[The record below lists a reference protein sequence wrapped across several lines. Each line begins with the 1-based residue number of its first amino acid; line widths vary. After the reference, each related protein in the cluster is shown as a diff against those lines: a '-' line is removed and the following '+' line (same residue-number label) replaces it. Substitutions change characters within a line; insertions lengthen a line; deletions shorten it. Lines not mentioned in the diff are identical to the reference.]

1 MRWVAGLHKKQRLY
15 LFLCLKKEKKKNKQI
30 GELKK
35 QSDITQQLG
44 FWGFFSLW
52 KTSGNAASGLRKHQI
67 TQTCKV
73 SARISRATSKDAPF
87 EYLTLLAA
95 ARIAP
100 FAVRTCRFFPLPVP
114 VISSDNQLK
123 RYTRG
128 TKRCGEQQHTSFKL
142 TLAGNAS
149 FLPRS
154 TKFSYLMTVC
164 LFVILLTAGL
174 LTYAAGQTPAN
185 RGLMWEHGR
194 FATCK
199 NTRTKK
205 PNRYHTTMNTQTR
218 LGTHARKLQA
228 PLSGIFHSTVT
239 QIYSIHLQCFL
250 LSVRR
255 LSSCIMLVEQCVI
268 WALEKRREQIL
279 ARIWIFIILQLAHR
293 STPPP

>member
-1 MRWVAGLHKKQRLY
+1 
-15 LFLCLKKEKKKNKQI
+15 
-30 GELKK
+30 
-35 QSDITQQLG
+35 
-44 FWGFFSLW
+44 
-52 KTSGNAASGLRKHQI
+52 
-67 TQTCKV
+67 
-73 SARISRATSKDAPF
+73 
-87 EYLTLLAA
+87 
-95 ARIAP
+95 
-100 FAVRTCRFFPLPVP
+100 
-114 VISSDNQLK
+114 
-123 RYTRG
+123 
-128 TKRCGEQQHTSFKL
+128 
-142 TLAGNAS
+142 
-149 FLPRS
+149 
-154 TKFSYLMTVC
+154 MTVC

-250 LSVRR
+250 LSVR

-293 STPPP
+293 STPPPPFPPPSFKSTTRTALIQQQVVNKPHKKSQLYRQRADSQSPPLFLLRCLCLCDVLYLREAPESKRAIRFQKPVNRSLIVSLSLWTLRNTSVIVLLV